1 LAEKRVLFLNTIYYP
16 CKVPFS
22 DVAFNKNIMIVY
34 KFGGA
39 SVSSA
44 SAIRKLAGIVSP
56 AGNELV
62 IVISAFGKTTNALEA
77 LLTSWYEN
85 NVERFVVFDQIK
97 NYHYNILADLIP
109 STGHPVYKELE
120 ELAGIIESKLG
131 SVPSDYNFE
140 YDQVVSFGELAS
152 TKIVSAFLNSI
163 HLDNIW
169 IDARKW
175 LRTDNVYR
183 EANVDFAGSGM
194 AIGEII
200 PPGRKGIWITQGFIG
215 GGGDGSTT
223 TLGREGSDYTAA
235 IVSNLLNARELVVWK
250 DVPGILTADP
260 AFFPEAEKIDEL
272 SYQEAIE
279 LSFYGAK
286 IIHPKT
292 IKPLQN
298 KAIPLFVKSFAE
310 PDGEGTLIH
319 NTDAYIMKPVLII
332 KKEQMLVSLTP
343 RDFSFI
349 VEDYLGRIF
358 SLFFKFRI
366 KVNLIQHSAISFTI
380 CMDNKG
386 RNVQNLL
393 AEMKAD
399 FRVLYNED
407 LELITIRHYTPEVI
421 EKYTGGRKVL
431 IEQRSRSTAMFA
443 LI

>member
-1 LAEKRVLFLNTIYYP
+1 
-16 CKVPFS
+16 
-22 DVAFNKNIMIVY
+22 MIVY

-44 SAIRKLAGIVSP
+44 SAIRKLAGIVSS

-62 IVISAFGKTTNALEA
+62 IVISAFGKTTNALET
-77 LLTSWYEN
+77 LLNSWYEN
-85 NVERFVVFDQIK
+85 NADRFILFDQIK
-97 NYHYNILADLIP
+97 HYHYNILRDLIP
-109 STGHPVYKELE
+109 STGHPVYKELA
-120 ELAGIIESKLG
+120 ELVKNMESKLG
-131 SVPSDYNFE
+131 SVPSDYDFE
-140 YDQVVSFGELAS
+140 YDQVVTFGELAS
-152 TKIVSAFLNSI
+152 TKIISAFLNSI
-163 HLDNIW
+163 NLDNAW

-175 LRTDNVYR
+175 LRTDNIFR

-194 AIGEII
+194 AIRKII
-200 PPGRKGIWITQGFIG
+200 PSGRQGIWITQGFIG
-215 GGGDGSTT
+215 GTENGCTT

-235 IVSNLLNARELVVWK
+235 IIANLLDARELVVWK

-298 KAIPLFVKSFAE
+298 KDIPLFVKSFAE
-310 PDGEGTLIH
+310 PAGPGTLIH
-319 NTDAYIMKPVLII
+319 HMDAYIMKPVLII

-358 SLFFKFRI
+358 TLFFKYRM

-386 RNVQNLL
+386 PNVRHLMD
-393 AEMKAD
+393 EMKAD
-399 FRVLYNED
+399 FRVLYNAD

-421 EKYTGGRKVL
+421 RKYTGGRKVL
-431 IEQRSRSTAMFA
+431 VEQRSRSTAMFA
-443 LI
+443 VR